1 MQVSTQFP
9 LWRFLSVTLWNHR
22 QASDI
27 IKHSSFGLHVGTK
40 SQSRAEALRR
50 TADKR
55 GHFLTFSWY
64 VTFSKYLR
72 SPPVLNRQNR
82 TKLKNYSLILNILRQ
97 KNKTLFDLEWVWVY
111 FQIAAQ
117 SLFASCL
124 GDSPMHTPKHRHAW
138 TVLLL
143 MMHWETRRW
152 RGAKSSL
159 GCVKG
164 ADPL

>member
-97 KNKTLFDLEWVWVY
+97 KKQNTVWPGVSVSI
-111 FQIAAQ
+111 F
-117 SLFASCL
+117 SNSCTIFVCQLPWRFSYAHTQTQARMNSATAHDAL
-124 GDSPMHTPKHRHAW
+124 GNQK
-138 TVLLL
+138 V
-143 MMHWETRRW
+143 TR
-152 RGAKSSL
+152 
-159 GCVKG
+159 C
-164 ADPL
+164 